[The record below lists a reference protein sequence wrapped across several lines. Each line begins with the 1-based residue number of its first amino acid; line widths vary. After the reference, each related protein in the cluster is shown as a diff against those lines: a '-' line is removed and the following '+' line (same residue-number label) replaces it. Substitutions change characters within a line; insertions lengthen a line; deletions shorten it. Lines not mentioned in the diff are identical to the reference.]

1 MFILRLANEKTEKNL
16 IINMKAGVKEPFLI
30 VILSERRC
38 NMMHIV
44 RMIAYALV
52 ITGAIVWG
60 IVGFFNY
67 NIVAA
72 LFGDATLLSRIVYS
86 LVGISGITLLA
97 TSGFEECYCSCSDDT
112 KHY

>member
-1 MFILRLANEKTEKNL
+1 
-16 IINMKAGVKEPFLI
+16 
-30 VILSERRC
+30 
-38 NMMHIV
+38 MHIA

-72 LFGDATLLSRIVYS
+72 LFGDATLMSRIVYS
-86 LVGISGITLLA
+86 LVGISGIFLLA
-97 TSGFEECYCSCSDDT
+97 TTENEACFCDCSEEN
-112 KHY
+112 HY

>member
-1 MFILRLANEKTEKNL
+1 
-16 IINMKAGVKEPFLI
+16 
-30 VILSERRC
+30 
-38 NMMHIV
+38 MHIL

-72 LFGDATLLSRIVYS
+72 LFGDATLMSRIVYS
-86 LVGISGITLLA
+86 LVGISGIVLLA
-97 TSGFEECYCSCSDDT
+97 TTENEACFCDCSDE
-112 KHY
+112 HRY

>member
-1 MFILRLANEKTEKNL
+1 
-16 IINMKAGVKEPFLI
+16 
-30 VILSERRC
+30 
-38 NMMHIV
+38 MHIL

-67 NIVAA
+67 NVVAA

-86 LVGISGITLLA
+86 LVGISGIVLLA
-97 TSGFEECYCSCSDDT
+97 TTEYEEAGCFCDCHDDT
-112 KHY
+112 RY

>member
-1 MFILRLANEKTEKNL
+1 
-16 IINMKAGVKEPFLI
+16 
-30 VILSERRC
+30 
-38 NMMHIV
+38 MHIL

-72 LFGDATLLSRIVYS
+72 LFGDATLMSRIVYS
-86 LVGISGITLLA
+86 LVGISGIVLLA
-97 TSGFEECYCSCSDDT
+97 TTESEACFCDCSEEHRY
-112 KHY
+112 

>member
-1 MFILRLANEKTEKNL
+1 
-16 IINMKAGVKEPFLI
+16 
-30 VILSERRC
+30 
-38 NMMHIV
+38 MHIL

-72 LFGDATLLSRIVYS
+72 LFGDATLMSRIVYS
-86 LVGISGITLLA
+86 LVGISGIVLLA
-97 TSGFEECYCSCSDDT
+97 TTEYEECFCDCSDER
-112 KHY
+112 HY

>member
-1 MFILRLANEKTEKNL
+1 
-16 IINMKAGVKEPFLI
+16 
-30 VILSERRC
+30 
-38 NMMHIV
+38 MHIL

-72 LFGDATLLSRIVYS
+72 LFGDATLLSRIIYS
-86 LVGISGITLLA
+86 LVGISGIVLLA
-97 TSGFEECYCSCSDDT
+97 TSEFEECYCNCSEDNR
-112 KHY
+112 Y

>member
-1 MFILRLANEKTEKNL
+1 
-16 IINMKAGVKEPFLI
+16 
-30 VILSERRC
+30 
-38 NMMHIV
+38 MHIL

-72 LFGDATLLSRIVYS
+72 LFGDASLLARIVYS
-86 LVGISGITLLA
+86 LVGISGIFLLA
-97 TSGFEECYCSCSDDT
+97 TTNYEECYCGCSDDM
-112 KHY
+112 H